1 MSRYT
6 QDLINILYT
15 GIAHNFDDV
24 DDFLHFMIQNMEYDF
39 STGLTFGI
47 EGNSFVYYLDD
58 ISLFLAEISEDYIN
72 FLPGE
77 NFESIKEEPMLIKEA
92 LISFLIYFKN
102 YDTMHNLDEIS
113 SSIKKDSKRKR
124 KGLPLLKEKIDIE
137 YPEYDLV
144 DEDLEESESSSE
156 DQPESEEESESDSDE
171 WI

>member
-1 MSRYT
+1 M
-6 QDLINILYT
+6 
-15 GIAHNFDDV
+15 
-24 DDFLHFMIQNMEYDF
+24 
-39 STGLTFGI
+39 
-47 EGNSFVYYLDD
+47 
-58 ISLFLAEISEDYIN
+58 AEISEDYIN

-144 DEDLEESESSSE
+144 DEDIEESESASE
-156 DQPESEEESESDSDE
+156 GESESEEESESESDE